1 MASIS
6 LNPAFQNQVT
16 YNSPQMFRHDH
27 TMYLV
32 KGAFVALA
40 IVGVGIFA
48 LAAPALGP
56 ASGEAEQVASE
67 SSDSELYGP

>member
-6 LNPAFQNQVT
+6 LNPRFIDRVT
-16 YNSPQMFRHDH
+16 YNAVQFKHDH
-27 TMYLV
+27 TMNLV

-40 IVGVGIFA
+40 IVGVGIFT

-56 ASGEAEQVASE
+56 ASGEAEQVAAE
-67 SSDSELYGP
+67 RSDAELYSE